1 MQSKRNFCLVIHY
14 GNSIPQNQY
23 TLKALDGATLILS
36 EDQNECDLGISFDL
50 KLSF

>member
-23 TLKALDGATLILS
+23 TFKALDGATLILS